1 MDLRSGYPL
10 WLVRSGLPY
19 NYPKLEKDTRTDVLI
34 AGGGIS
40 GALAAH
46 YLLQNGID
54 CMLVDGRTIGLGSTC
69 ASTALLQYQ
78 VDVPLSEMI
87 DKIGKEKALRAYRLC
102 ADSVDEIES
111 LCAQIGFKDFVR
123 KPTLFYASYKKD
135 AKLIAKEYALH
146 KQAGFSVQLW
156 SKDLIKKRFGFS
168 SEMALYSHHS
178 AQTDAYQITHALL
191 QYNKGRGLR
200 VYDRTRLEKI
210 NHNKSGVVCR
220 TENGFTIKAK
230 NLLYA
235 TGYEAVKYISKK
247 IVNLSSTYAI
257 ATEQGKDKQYWYADC
272 LLWETKQ
279 PYLYMRNTSDHRII
293 VGGRDEEFHD
303 PRLRDKKI
311 ERKTKALQHDFEK
324 LFPHIGLKAEFSWTG
339 TFGSTKDG
347 LPFIGEYYAL
357 PNSLFA
363 LGFGGNGITFSV
375 IAARILADKIKGKS
389 NPDSNLFSF
398 DR

>member
-10 WLVRSGLPY
+10 WLVRSGLPF
-19 NYPKLEKDTRTDVLI
+19 NYPKLEKDARTDVLI

-78 VDVPLSEMI
+78 VDIPLSEMSY
-87 DKIGKEKALRAYRLC
+87 KIGKEKALRAYRLC
-102 ADSVDEIES
+102 ADSVDELER
-111 LCAQIGFKDFVR
+111 LCTKIGVKDFTR
-123 KPTLFYASYKKD
+123 KPTLFYASYKKH
-135 AKLIAKEYALH
+135 ARLIAKEYALH
-146 KQAGFSVQLW
+146 KQAGFKVQLW
-156 SKDLIKKRFGFS
+156 SKDLIRKRFGFS

-178 AQTDAYQITHALL
+178 AQTDAYRLTHALL
-191 QYNKGRGLR
+191 QYNKGRGLQ
-200 VYDRTRLEKI
+200 VYDRTFLKKI
-210 NHNKSGVVCR
+210 DHHKSGVVCK

-230 NLLYA
+230 KLLYA

-257 ATEQGKDKQYWYADC
+257 ATEQGKDKQHWYADC
-272 LLWETKQ
+272 LLWETRQ
-279 PYLYMRNTSDHRII
+279 PYLYMRSTNDHRII
-293 VGGRDEEFHD
+293 VGGRDEEFYK
-303 PRLRDKKI
+303 PSLRDAKI
-311 ERKTKALQHDFEK
+311 KIKTKALHRDFEK
-324 LFPHIGLKAEFSWTG
+324 LFPHIGLKTEFSWTG

-347 LPFIGEYYAL
+347 LPFIGEYDAL

-375 IAARILADKIKGKS
+375 IAARILADRIKGKS

-398 DR
+398 NR

>member
-10 WLVRSGLPY
+10 WLVRSGLPF
-19 NYPKLEKDTRTDVLI
+19 NYPKLEKDIRTDVLI

-54 CMLVDGRTIGLGSTC
+54 CALVDGRTIGLGSTC

-78 VDVPLSEMI
+78 VDVPLSEMSAQ
-87 DKIGKEKALRAYRLC
+87 IGKQKALRAYCLC
-102 ADSVDEIES
+102 ADSIDELERI
-111 LCAQIGFKDFVR
+111 CRQISFIDFQR
-123 KPTLFYASYKKD
+123 KPTLFYATYKKD
-135 AKLIAKEYALH
+135 ATLIENEYVLH
-146 KQAGFSVQLW
+146 KQAGFNVQLW
-156 SKDLIKKRFGFS
+156 SRDLIKKRFGFS
-168 SEMALYSHHS
+168 SERALYSYHS
-178 AQTDAYQITHALL
+178 AQTDAYRLTHALL
-191 QYNKGRGLR
+191 QYNFERGLK
-200 VYDRTRLEKI
+200 VYDRTFLKKI
-210 NHNKSGVVCR
+210 HHGRNGVVCK
-220 TENGFTIKAK
+220 TENGFTIKARK
-230 NLLYA
+230 LLYA

-247 IVNLSSTYAI
+247 IVELSSTYAF
-257 ATEQGKDKQYWYADC
+257 ATEQGKYDQYWYADC

-279 PYLYMRNTSDHRII
+279 PYLYMRSTADRRII

-303 PRLRDKKI
+303 PRLRDSKI
-311 ERKTKALQHDFEK
+311 KLKTRTLQNDFEK
-324 LFPHIGLKAEFSWTG
+324 LFPHIDLRAEFSWTG

-347 LPFIGEYYAL
+347 LPYIGEYSAL

-398 DR
+398 TR